1 MDKSLF
7 KFDDFFKSACY
18 FEASLVLVA
27 VFLGWV
33 AGIDPFENIYFS
45 ETAIAYGVI
54 GTVPLFLMFLALEKM
69 QGESVTTIRKLLLNT
84 LGPGLHRY
92 HWTDLFLLAAIA
104 GVAEELLFRG
114 VIQPWIE
121 VSWGITAG
129 LIVSNIVFGLVHAVT
144 PLYAVLAA
152 LVGIYLG
159 LSLDYGGERNL
170 LIPIIIHGFYDF
182 LAFVA
187 LMRVYRASLTES
199 AQD

>member
-1 MDKSLF
+1 MGKSLF
-7 KFDDFFKSACY
+7 KFDEFFKSACY

-27 VFLGWV
+27 VILGWI
-33 AGIDPFENIYFS
+33 ADIDPFQNIYFS
-45 ETAIAYGVI
+45 ETAVAYGLI
-54 GTVPLFLMFLALEKM
+54 GTIPLFLMFLALEKI
-69 QGESVTTIRKLLLNT
+69 QGESVVKIRDLLLNT

-92 HWTDLFLLAAIA
+92 HWTDLFILAAIA
-104 GVAEELLFRG
+104 GISEELLFRG

-121 VSWGITAG
+121 ASWGITAG
-129 LIVSNIVFGLVHAVT
+129 LIASNIVFGLVHAVT

-159 LSLDYGGERNL
+159 LSLDYGGDRNL

-187 LMRVYRASLTES
+187 LMRVYRAGLTT
-199 AQD
+199 AAKD